1 MSFLDGL
8 LENQPTNLYLLFG
21 GGELAVVAMSE
32 DEKATLNDIPLSE
45 IDLPKEVIESEE
57 GSGADKDKALIAF
70 DPLQRYLA
78 EIRRF
83 SLLSREEEHRL
94 AVDYKEYGNVEAA
107 YKLVTANLRLVVMI
121 AREYQKAFKNLLD
134 LIQEG
139 NMGLMEAVKNF
150 DPYRGVRFPSYA
162 VWWIRAYMIR
172 HIMNDWRMV
181 IGTTQAQR
189 KLFFNLQKEK
199 EKLEAEGLTPGPK
212 LLAQRLNV
220 KEDEVVEME
229 QRLAS
234 RDLSVD
240 MPMGMMRR
248 RPYCIFSGSEGVA
261 GRTDRRDPV
270 PTVVAQ
276 EDEEFAGALKDKEL
290 VIFRERLLNEEP
302 LTLREIGKN
311 MISAA
316 KECGKLKN
324 GSSGNSRL
332 FLGRSLKTS
341 EAQSPEQV
349 RLAGFVFGPPISFF
363 SHSFFSR
370 DSRPRHNRLYAPGKG
385 KTQFELRVSRT
396 SDSKNHRLGGGKSLQ
411 FEKEVEILAPK
422 EKVWNFIWDVDR
434 FIACVPGCKEAKTIE
449 AGKLYWNYGRE
460 GGTVSR

>member
-1 MSFLDGL
+1 MA
-8 LENQPTNLYLLFG
+8 E
-21 GGELAVVAMSE
+21 E
-32 DEKATLNDIPLSE
+32 EKDARKDLPFPPL
-45 IDLPKEVIESEE
+45 DLPKKIVETSE
-57 GSGADKDKALIAF
+57 GGTADKALVPF

-83 SLLSREEEHRL
+83 KVLSREEEHRL
-94 AVDYKEYGNVEAA
+94 AVQYKEYGDLQAA

-172 HIMNDWRMV
+172 YIMNDWRMV
-181 IGTTQAQR
+181 KIGTTQAQR

-229 QRLAS
+229 QRLGS

-240 MPMGMMRR
+240 VPMGDDDEATLLHFL
-248 RPYCIFSGSEGVA
+248 PDDKQSPE
-261 GRTDRRDPV
+261 
-270 PTVVAQ
+270 
-276 EDEEFAGALKDKEL
+276 EEFAETQYRHLLREKMEQFAKGLKDKEL

-302 LTLREIGKN
+302 VTLREIGEKYG
-311 MISAA
+311 ISRERVRQIEERV
-316 KECGKLKN
+316 KKKLKAYLN
-324 GSSGNSRL
+324 KE
-332 FLGRSLKTS
+332 LKD
-341 EAQSPEQV
+341 V
-349 RLAGFVFGPPISFF
+349 KDHVAGTG
-363 SHSFFSR
+363 
-370 DSRPRHNRLYAPGKG
+370 
-385 KTQFELRVSRT
+385 
-396 SDSKNHRLGGGKSLQ
+396 
-411 FEKEVEILAPK
+411 
-422 EKVWNFIWDVDR
+422 
-434 FIACVPGCKEAKTIE
+434 
-449 AGKLYWNYGRE
+449 
-460 GGTVSR
+460 

>member
-1 MSFLDGL
+1 M
-8 LENQPTNLYLLFG
+8 
-21 GGELAVVAMSE
+21 AE
-32 DEKATLNDIPLSE
+32 DEKTTPNDFPLPE
-45 IDLPKEVIESEE
+45 IDFSKESKVVVETEDA
-57 GSGADKDKALIAF
+57 GTALVPF

-83 SLLSREEEHRL
+83 PLLSREEEHRL

-172 HIMNDWRMV
+172 YIMNDWRMV
-181 IGTTQAQR
+181 KIGTTQAQR

-240 MPMGMMRR
+240 MPMG
-248 RPYCIFSGSEGVA
+248 
-261 GRTDRRDPV
+261 D
-270 PTVVAQ
+270 
-276 EDEEFAGALKDKEL
+276 DEEATLLHFLPDQKESPEEQIAETQYQHLLREKMELFASALKDKEL
-290 VIFRERLLNEEP
+290 VIFRERLLNEDP
-302 LTLREIGKN
+302 LTLREIGEKYD
-311 MISAA
+311 ISRERVRQIEERV
-316 KECGKLKN
+316 KRKLKT
-324 GSSGNSRL
+324 
-332 FLGRSLKTS
+332 FLSKEFKDLRST
-341 EAQSPEQV
+341 V
-349 RLAGFVFGPPISFF
+349 
-363 SHSFFSR
+363 
-370 DSRPRHNRLYAPGKG
+370 
-385 KTQFELRVSRT
+385 
-396 SDSKNHRLGGGKSLQ
+396 
-411 FEKEVEILAPK
+411 
-422 EKVWNFIWDVDR
+422 
-434 FIACVPGCKEAKTIE
+434 
-449 AGKLYWNYGRE
+449 
-460 GGTVSR
+460 GTG